1 MLIAILPEPR
11 CYHRFICIETLAK
24 LVHYAY
30 NTVMANLISILIGGI
45 ALILAFVGLVPLL
58 GWTNWLILPIAGV
71 GALFGLIS
79 SRSSGMYFCLIVM
92 AICAFRLWIGGGII

>member
-1 MLIAILPEPR
+1 MRASYQHPINTQ
-11 CYHRFICIETLAK
+11 TLEK
-24 LVHYAY
+24 PVHYAY

-79 SRSSGMYFCLIVM
+79 SRSSGMGFCLIVM

>member
-1 MLIAILPEPR
+1 M
-11 CYHRFICIETLAK
+11 
-24 LVHYAY
+24 HYAY

-45 ALILAFVGLVPLL
+45 ALILAFIGLVPLL

-92 AICAFRLWIGGGII
+92 CICAFRLWMGGGII